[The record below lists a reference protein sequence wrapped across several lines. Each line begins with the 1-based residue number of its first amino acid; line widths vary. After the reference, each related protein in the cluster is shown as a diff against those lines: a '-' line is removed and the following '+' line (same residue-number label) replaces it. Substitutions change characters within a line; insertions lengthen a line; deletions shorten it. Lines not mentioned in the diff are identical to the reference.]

1 MGNACERVSV
11 CCAMVRNWRP
21 RDYKSKL
28 RVSNAISV
36 PHIHK
41 EYRIYPLDDARADPS
56 DGALDSLVARRAHH
70 QSAARINR
78 RQQRVAI
85 LQAMLEVFA
94 SLKSPRD
101 YPSQLAFLERYQ
113 HSCVSTPRL
122 PCLAQLARAIK
133 LPTWASATFMLSS
146 PGDTGGQMSRDM
158 AVQRWAKWSEPGIQA
173 AIPLRRG
180 QFRGCWSWETKRL

>member
-1 MGNACERVSV
+1 VSV
-11 CCAMVRNWRP
+11 AQWFEIGDRETR
-21 RDYKSKL
+21 RAKL

-36 PHIHK
+36 PHIYK
-41 EYRIYPLDDARADPS
+41 EHPIYPLDDARADPS

-78 RQQRVAI
+78 RQQRVAV

-113 HSCVSTPRL
+113 HSCVSPPVCLSSSACARHQTTDLGFSDFYAELPWGYGRPDVQRHGCSAVGEMVGAWDTGSHSSEKRPVPRL
-122 PCLAQLARAIK
+122 LK
-133 LPTWASATFMLSS
+133 L
-146 PGDTGGQMSRDM
+146 G
-158 AVQRWAKWSEPGIQA
+158 SEEA
-173 AIPLRRG
+173 L
-180 QFRGCWSWETKRL
+180 E